1 MRRFFAVDFHVNVNV
16 MNEIEPHHD
25 IREEDMW
32 ITILGLAL
40 LDSLSFVS
48 IVVTIFLLLSTAYH
62 TARIM
67 VYLLAAA
74 GFYFLPG
81 YKQ

>member
-1 MRRFFAVDFHVNVNV
+1 
-16 MNEIEPHHD
+16 
-25 IREEDMW
+25 MW